1 MEMETEIQR
10 AGERIKGDGTM
21 YYGIAVRFGDG
32 VFVMEF
38 LQRSLAISV
47 FRGDEGHLNTIEQF
61 FINLSSISYS

>member
-1 MEMETEIQR
+1 
-10 AGERIKGDGTM
+10 M